1 MKRLASPPVCMVL
14 AAAVGLLCACS
25 NESTGAADKSAAKP
39 AGGPAPASA
48 PASSG
53 RVLRVATE
61 RAGVRDVTYSLA
73 AVGSLEAQEEVRIV
87 AGVEGVVT
95 AVRFREG
102 DAVTTGTVLAL
113 IDPDRFRVEAER
125 AKANLDRTEAQ
136 HAQSLSD
143 LRRRE
148 ELLKHVP
155 PLVSDEEVE
164 RARQEAERLRASV
177 AEARAELELA
187 EIDQKRSIVRP
198 LVAGTINSK
207 SVVTGQHVEAK
218 DVLATLVNTAALNV
232 RFKVSEQESVHLQDG
247 MEVHFTTASRPGRDF
262 TAKVFHVSSSADPAT
277 RMVESL
283 ARVSNATGE
292 LKPGF
297 FAEVRADV
305 ENRKNVVVIPDRAVL
320 STDRG
325 FVVFEVLNGKAVER
339 RVGLG
344 LRTKEGT
351 VEIAS
356 GLQPNAEIV
365 TDGGDILR
373 DGVDVQVVTPAG
385 GSTGPETAR

>member
-1 MKRLASPPVCMVL
+1 MSRLRPAIVPL
-14 AAAVGLLCACS
+14 ALAGAALLLCGCS
-25 NESTGAADKSAAKP
+25 EGATGAADKAAARP
-39 AGGPAPASA
+39 AAPASA
-48 PASSG
+48 TASASVG

-61 RAGVRDVTYSLA
+61 RAAVRDVTYTVA

-95 AVRFREG
+95 SVRFREG
-102 DAVTTGTVLAL
+102 DAVTTSTVLAM

-125 AKANLDRTEAQ
+125 AKANLDRTQAQ
-136 HAQSLSD
+136 HAQTLSD

-148 ELLKHVP
+148 ELSKQVP
-155 PLVSDEEVE
+155 PLVSEEEVE

-207 SVVTGQHVEAK
+207 SVSTGQHVEAK

-232 RFKVSEQESVHLQDG
+232 RFKVSEQESVHLTDG

-262 TAKVFHVSSSADPAT
+262 TAKVFHVSSTADPAT

-283 ARVSNATGE
+283 ARVSNAGGE

-305 ENRKNVVVIPDRAVL
+305 ENRRNVVVIPDRAVL

-344 LRTKEGT
+344 LRTRDGT

-373 DGVDVQVVTPAG
+373 DGVDVQVVTPVAG
-385 GSTGPETAR
+385 SPGPETAR